1 MNKKLK
7 EKVKEAFSS
16 VLPISAIVLLLS
28 ILIVPLEIGTVVMFL
43 AGAAL
48 LIVGMGFFSLG
59 SDIAMMPMG
68 EGLGAELSRSGKI
81 GLISAAAFIMGAIIT
96 IAEPD
101 LTVLANQV
109 PSIPN
114 PVLIGS
120 VAAGV
125 GIFLV
130 LAVLRI
136 ILKISLPK
144 LLIACYAGLFILSIF
159 VPKDFI
165 SVAFD
170 SGGVTTG
177 PITVPFIM
185 ALGVGL
191 AAMRGG
197 KDASSDSFGL
207 VALCSVGP
215 ILAVMLMGIFFNPQD
230 AAYTAVQVPEVST
243 MRDVVREFAES
254 LPHHFT
260 EITTALAPILA
271 AFVLMQLI
279 TRRFKRRELIRMVVG
294 YLYTFI
300 GLLLFMTGVNVGF
313 LPVGSML
320 GSFLASASYRWLL
333 VPLGMLIGYFIVA
346 AEPAVHVLNKQVD
359 DLTDGAISQ
368 RAMKRSLSIGV
379 AISVGLAMIRVL
391 TGVSIYWIIIPGYA
405 LALALTFFVPKI
417 FVGIAFDSG
426 GVASGPMTS
435 TFLLPLAMGACE
447 AFGGNVM
454 TDAFGVVAMV
464 AMTPLIAI
472 QIMGVIYAQ
481 KLKRVEIVEA
491 IPADIPD
498 DDDIVEYEDEN
509 APEYTTE
516 FIDDVL
522 LADYIE
528 TGDLDASPEAVE
540 QDADEEQELSD
551 SRG

>member
-28 ILIVPLEIGTVVMFL
+28 ILIVPLEIGTVVLFL

-48 LIVGMGFFSLG
+48 LVVGMGFFSLG

-68 EGLGAELSRSGKI
+68 EGMGAELSRSGKI
-81 GLISAAAFIMGAIIT
+81 GLISITAFIMGAIIT

-114 PVLIGS
+114 PVLIGA
-120 VAAGV
+120 VAVGV

-136 ILKISLPK
+136 IFKISLSR
-144 LLIACYAGLFILSIF
+144 LLIICYAALFVLSIF
-159 VPKDFI
+159 VPNDFLA
-165 SVAFD
+165 VAFD

-230 AAYTAVQVPEVST
+230 AAYTAVQVPEVTT
-243 MRDVVREFAES
+243 MQDVAREFAEA
-254 LPHHFT
+254 LPHQVS
-260 EITTALAPILA
+260 EIITALAPILG
-271 AFVLMQLI
+271 AFVLMQLL

-300 GLLLFMTGVNVGF
+300 GLLLFLTGVNVGF

-320 GSFLASASYRWLL
+320 GSFLASGPNSWLL

-368 RAMKRSLSIGV
+368 TAMKRSLSIGV

-391 TGVSIYWIIIPGYA
+391 TGVSIYWIIVPGYA
-405 LALALTFFVPKI
+405 FALLLTFFVPKI

-435 TFLLPLAMGACE
+435 TFLLPLAMGSCE

-472 QIMGVIYAQ
+472 QIMGVIYAR
-481 KLKRVEIVEA
+481 KLKRDEIVEA
-491 IPADIPD
+491 VPADIF
-498 DDDIVEYEDEN
+498 DDDIIEYEDEN
-509 APEYTTE
+509 TPEYATE
-516 FIDDVL
+516 FIDDVV
-522 LADYIE
+522 LAEHIE
-528 TGDLDASPEAVE
+528 SDAPEASPQA
-540 QDADEEQELSD
+540 QDGKEIEPSD
-551 SRG
+551 ISS